1 MKGSGVMKKVL
12 AGLLLVSLICCTGC
26 HTEKQTTDK
35 TEKVTKLVWQ
45 SEQSFWEHQDYF
57 NEVLKEKG
65 YPYEVE
71 FVTSET
77 VKDGQTVD
85 LLETGLYTWEK
96 PYDTDKDALEGRLL
110 PLDEYLNTKEGKKI
124 KDAVPQKIWDSYKI
138 NGKQYSVISSGILPE
153 KTVYIWDRKLAEKY
167 NVHPETWGENIWEHK
182 EELLKVAEGEKK
194 AGRKNFATVSG
205 LLSYAE
211 EIPKTT
217 RALGSLYP
225 IIFRENTDKVEAEFL
240 YETSEYKRNL
250 AGMRE
255 FYKAGL
261 WCPEIE
267 SERESEYFLSIE
279 TIFWSENSYLGF
291 QKPDFWDTHEVKEIY
306 REKVWELAL
315 GAKETG
321 ITTAS
326 KQPDKAF
333 DLLCALYTDKDL
345 VNAIMWGS
353 EETYDVVEGKA
364 VKPMSQGEYI
374 PSLAA
379 GNQLLGYVE
388 VNEDNNLKEIYP
400 KEFEKTK
407 ESKASGFRFS
417 AKGLEKELE
426 KIAITDQEIFF
437 DNSEKIMKNM
447 EKNIERYK
455 QAGIDKVIAEW
466 NRQFAEW
473 EKNKE

>member
-333 DLLCALYTDKDL
+333 DL
-345 VNAIMWGS
+345 
-353 EETYDVVEGKA
+353 
-364 VKPMSQGEYI
+364 
-374 PSLAA
+374 SL
-379 GNQLLGYVE
+379 
-388 VNEDNNLKEIYP
+388 IH
-400 KEFEKTK
+400 
-407 ESKASGFRFS
+407 
-417 AKGLEKELE
+417 
-426 KIAITDQEIFF
+426 I
-437 DNSEKIMKNM
+437 
-447 EKNIERYK
+447 
-455 QAGIDKVIAEW
+455 
-466 NRQFAEW
+466 
-473 EKNKE
+473 